1 MHKPF
6 GILILGL
13 ILSSMSTAQA
23 QKNTAAYQKWKKEY
37 EERIQKAYL
46 FGVYIP
52 EDMGDAFLQ
61 LDKLIDASSK
71 AKFKAAGEEEAVRK
85 LHFSFGRWMIYNWQF
100 YQGSR
105 LSHSLKQL
113 GIHHPDDMARVLIRT
128 YHRYL
133 NKKTLNIKEQVE
145 AIEDRKQKEQEE
157 KKKTLI
163 DSSLVKNK
171 NFK

>member
-1 MHKPF
+1 MIKCKRLLLLIFCF
-6 GILILGL
+6 GTLHPLF
-13 ILSSMSTAQA
+13 A
-23 QKNTAAYQKWKKEY
+23 QKNGDYYKKWKEEY
-37 EERIQKAYL
+37 NERIQKDYL

-61 LDKLIDASSK
+61 LNKLIDKDSK
-71 AKFKAAGEEEAVRK
+71 EKFQSAPEDVAVRK

-100 YQGSR
+100 YDGPR

-113 GIHHPDDMARVLIRT
+113 GIHHPDDMASVLIRT

-133 NKKTLNIKEQVE
+133 NKKPLNIKDQVE
-145 AIEDRKQKEQEE
+145 AIEARKEKEREE
-157 KKKTLI
+157 KRKARI

-171 NFK
+171 EGN